1 MIDFND
7 PAVLRRLLL
16 QVEKAAEAETRAERA
31 IDCVQEL
38 LRLVEDRLVEAA
50 DRIRQVEERAAQ
62 ERQAMEVRVQLADVR
77 AQALEAR
84 ARSAKARLERVHE
97 ALHDPLPS
105 QLPEDGEEFRG
116 SLH

>member
-1 MIDFND
+1 
-7 PAVLRRLLL
+7 
-16 QVEKAAEAETRAERA
+16 
-31 IDCVQEL
+31 
-38 LRLVEDRLVEAA
+38 
-50 DRIRQVEERAAQ
+50 
-62 ERQAMEVRVQLADVR
+62 MEVRVQLADVR